1 MTNLELVKKY
11 ADGVRSYSDISRL
24 TGLHRNTV
32 HRIVSKHD
40 LSKRSQGGV
49 MGVGVGSDNPNYK
62 GGRSIMLNG
71 YVRVLAPYAHPHKH
85 ANGYILEHRI
95 VMESK
100 IGRFL
105 LPSEIVDHIDG
116 LRLHND
122 PDNLRLFPSNAE
134 HLRSTLT
141 GARKNWSAQ
150 GLSSLRIKTSQPSGL
165 LPVNMTQ
172 KAIRSGDYLTQQILL
187 AMLQLGKDSPYLL
200 GTHHHLEKVGI
211 FDFSDSSLELALVD
225 LYRKYA

>member
-40 LSKRSQGGV
+40 LNKRSRGGV
-49 MGVGVGSDNPNYK
+49 MGVGVGSENPNYK
-62 GGRSIMLNG
+62 GGRSIMPNG
-71 YVRVLAPYAHPHKH
+71 YVRVLAPYEHPHKH
-85 ANGYILEHRI
+85 ANGYILEHRL

-122 PDNLRLFPSNAE
+122 PDNLRLFSSNAE
-134 HLRSTLT
+134 HLTSTLT

-150 GLSSLRIKTSQPSGL
+150 GLSALKIKASQPSGL

-172 KAIRSGDYLTQQILL
+172 RAIRSGDYLTRQILL
-187 AMLQLGKDSPYLL
+187 AALRLGIGSPYLS
-200 GTHHHLEKVGI
+200 GTSRHLEKAGI
-211 FDFSDSSLELALVD
+211 SDFCHSNLKRELAL
-225 LYRKYA
+225 LSQKYE